1 MHSTPTDQ
9 WIVLYESDSKAD
21 RIRAG
26 KMVGDMTRDEV
37 SALKTTL
44 EHRHIPIR
52 GKLAQVLD
60 SPNGSSKPIVGGS
73 NGHVANNM
81 KKVFWG
87 EDEWDFLVSKVSA
100 LSLKEPTTGIKN
112 LAERIM
118 QQMPEE
124 QRRPAHAGL
133 VSDLNK
139 RLIDYNRMHW
149 IDVEQELQ
157 AAKQEIARRKEA
169 MSREEVI
176 ASLTDEEI
184 QLFASKIIDSL
195 SPFDLVS
202 RFSEQTILDCLS
214 TEAIVAKAFI
224 NICTQAGEHT
234 RLLEENL
241 TMTTRLLSELPQE
254 KIRRQLQEKPAPA
267 RLPQVAFVGF
277 KAEQIGIVAESLRG
291 RIRIDVIDKNRN
303 TFDSQAD
310 IIMLWTTFIS
320 HSFEAQVV
328 KNMKKGARLIRFSG
342 GLGMAAKEIERA
354 LRI

>member
-1 MHSTPTDQ
+1 
-9 WIVLYESDSKAD
+9 
-21 RIRAG
+21 
-26 KMVGDMTRDEV
+26 MTRDEV
-37 SALKTTL
+37 LALKTTL
-44 EHRHIPIR
+44 EHQHIEIR
-52 GKLAQVLD
+52 GKLAQILA
-60 SPNGSSKPIVGGS
+60 SPNGQEK
-73 NGHVANNM
+73 NGDGHIASGA

-87 EDEWDFLVSKVSA
+87 EDEWDFLVAKVSS

-133 VSDLNK
+133 VSELNK
-139 RLIDYNRMHW
+139 RLIEYNRIHW
-149 IDVEQELQ
+149 LDIEQDLQ
-157 AAKQEIARRKEA
+157 VAKQEIARRKEA

-176 ASLTDEEI
+176 ASLTDEEV
-184 QLFASKIIDSL
+184 QLFTPKIVDSL

-202 RFSEQTILDCLS
+202 RFSEQTILDCIS

-224 NICTQAGEHT
+224 NICSQAGEHT

-241 TMTTRLLSELPQE
+241 TMTTRLLADLPQE
-254 KIRRQLQEKPAPA
+254 KIRRQLQEKPAPV
-267 RLPQVAFVGF
+267 RLPQVAFAGF
-277 KAEQIGIVAESLRG
+277 KAEQIAIVAESLHG
-291 RIRIDVIDKNRN
+291 RIRIDVVDKNRS

-342 GLGMAAKEIERA
+342 GLGTATKEIERA
-354 LRI
+354 LRS